1 MECLLLPKKYHL
13 ILIHTVQSTKHS
25 IKVKFVLIRQNDG
38 GKMKVIILFGL
49 ALVIVG
55 ALITCCIRY
64 LCNNY
69 KKRNPTCS
77 ARYEFEL
84 DANTKEQL
92 DDYDRSILNE
102 SDLTNTTDDVIVI
115 QIRTMGPNGN
125 L

>member
-1 MECLLLPKKYHL
+1 
-13 ILIHTVQSTKHS
+13 
-25 IKVKFVLIRQNDG
+25 
-38 GKMKVIILFGL
+38 MKVIILFGL

-55 ALITCCIRY
+55 SLITCCIRY
-64 LCNNY
+64 VCNHY

-92 DDYDRSILNE
+92 DDYDRSGLNE

-115 QIRTMGPNGN
+115 QIRTMGSTRNV
-125 L
+125 

>member
-1 MECLLLPKKYHL
+1 M
-13 ILIHTVQSTKHS
+13 IWIHGYDRV
-25 IKVKFVLIRQNDG
+25 
-38 GKMKVIILFGL
+38 KMKVIFLFGL
-49 ALVIVG
+49 ALVIIG
-55 ALITCCIRY
+55 SLITCCIRY
-64 LCNNY
+64 LCTHY

-125 L
+125 V